1 MSQAKML
8 KTKIENNLNSLE
20 IDSLQ
25 LDIDVKELISYLKIN
40 NEEMEEYLPLL
51 HQVAETFMKQQIKEL
66 QNNQVFIAAYNKS
79 MLLPIGN
86 E

>member
-25 LDIDVKELISYLKIN
+25 LDIDVQELISYLKIN
-40 NEEMEEYLPLL
+40 EAEMEEYLPLL
-51 HQVAETFMKQQIKEL
+51 HQVAQTFRKQQIKEL
-66 QNNQVFIAAYNKS
+66 QNNQRFIAAYNKS